1 MSRQWRKHVPWK
13 GPVHRTSRLT
23 DQLLSYTPHPG
34 GYKEAS
40 TLVLWCRAKETQI
53 YQEAGGIELW
63 YFGIFSFHT
72 SNSLNCETLYILI
85 LLILI
90 LWEGGGSSHFVL
102 SVLKVLIKLW
112 NSLPFLLRNS
122 HLSRFACAEKLGKGH
137 GCLIY
142 GVSRRRRR
150 RHLLLESSRPFRPF
164 RPISCHYWNGRGIL
178 YCALARLSQH
188 FLC

>member
-1 MSRQWRKHVPWK
+1 MVQSKRN
-13 GPVHRTSRLT
+13 TNI
-23 DQLLSYTPHPG
+23 PG
-34 GYKEAS
+34 GRGNWTMIFWDIFFPYFQQFK
-40 TLVLWCRAKETQI
+40 LWDTVYSDIVDFNPVR
-53 YQEAGGIELW
+53 
-63 YFGIFSFHT
+63 
-72 SNSLNCETLYILI
+72 
-85 LLILI
+85 
-90 LWEGGGSSHFVL
+90 GGGSSHFVL

-164 RPISCHYWNGRGIL
+164 RAISCHYWNGRGIL